1 MAEITEVY
9 NRCGSC
15 RHFRLSFTDRMG
27 RGMGECRGKPT
38 RPEVSSSDFGCPEY
52 HLDRSHLMPGAP
64 VPADADL
71 SPYQRESAKRNESVR
86 LSQVASRHSTD
97 RPRAPAS
104 GPGPRHTAAEQES
117 VRPPRLRE
125 IPLGEEGTTMQRE
138 QLKEILAEVIDEAL
152 GLSDAELHPRYR
164 GGKVV
169 VHPGNAEL
177 ATKDLEIDVLFRKII
192 SIRDKLRVLEQRI
205 NTHEKLDTADKVQLQ
220 QYVSSCY
227 GSLTSFNYLFRDRE
241 DWFVGESGKGG

>member
-1 MAEITEVY
+1 
-9 NRCGSC
+9 
-15 RHFRLSFTDRMG
+15 
-27 RGMGECRGKPT
+27 
-38 RPEVSSSDFGCPEY
+38 
-52 HLDRSHLMPGAP
+52 
-64 VPADADL
+64 
-71 SPYQRESAKRNESVR
+71 
-86 LSQVASRHSTD
+86 
-97 RPRAPAS
+97 
-104 GPGPRHTAAEQES
+104 
-117 VRPPRLRE
+117 
-125 IPLGEEGTTMQRE
+125 MQRE

-169 VHPGNAEL
+169 VHPGNPEL
-177 ATKDLEIDVLFRKII
+177 ATKDLEIDVLFRKVI

-241 DWFVGESGKGG
+241 DWFVGESSKGG